1 MNFEYFA
8 GNLTDAPA
16 LRSKEGAATA
26 RVTFTL
32 AISDGKD
39 AKGKEKVHFLNF
51 TAFGT
56 FAENL
61 LCLNKGTRLNI
72 QARVDSYPK
81 EVQID
86 GRDVTLTMTTF
97 IAVDGGPSMKWATVK
112 VERNEYI
119 QKPAVESKKEEAA
132 NGASREAEESPVELK
147 ERKATSERHLERTRR
162 NDDED
167 NETPRRSSRSSRQER
182 DSNDEPRERTRRVR
196 PSTED

>member
-1 MNFEYFA
+1 MNFEYFV

-16 LRSKEGAATA
+16 LRSQKGAATA
-26 RVTFTL
+26 RTTFTL

-61 LCLNKGTRLNI
+61 LCLSKGTRLTI

-81 EVQID
+81 DVQID
-86 GRDVTLTMTTF
+86 GRDVTITMTTF
-97 IAVDGGPSMKWATVK
+97 IAVDGGPSMRWATVK
-112 VERNEYI
+112 VERNEYAP
-119 QKPAVESKKEEAA
+119 KPTVEAKKEEVA
-132 NGASREAEESPVELK
+132 NSNDRETEESPVELK
-147 ERKATSERHLERTRR
+147 ERKATSERRSERPSR

-167 NETPRRSSRSSRQER
+167 NETPRRSSRSSRPER

>member
-1 MNFEYFA
+1 MNFQFFT
-8 GNLTDAPA
+8 GNLTDAPV

-61 LCLNKGTRLNI
+61 LCLTKGTRLNI

-86 GRDVTLTMTTF
+86 GRDVTLTMTSY
-97 IAVDGGPSMKWATVK
+97 IAIDGGPSMKWATVK
-112 VERNEYI
+112 VN
-119 QKPAVESKKEEAA
+119 
-132 NGASREAEESPVELK
+132 
-147 ERKATSERHLERTRR
+147 R
-162 NDDED
+162 NDYKPEGALAPVVQKDEPAERPKRSTVVIED
-167 NETPRRSSRSSRQER
+167 NDDIDETPRRSSRPGRTVRNEG
-182 DSNDEPRERTRRVR
+182 DEPRERTRRVR
-196 PSTED
+196 SSTDD

>member
-1 MNFEYFA
+1 MNFQFFT
-8 GNLTDAPA
+8 GNLTDAPV
-16 LRSKEGAATA
+16 LRSREGAATA

-61 LCLNKGTRLNI
+61 LCLTKGTRLNI
-72 QARVDSYPK
+72 QARVDTYPK

-86 GRDVTLTMTTF
+86 GRDVTLTVTTF

-112 VERNEYI
+112 VNRNEF
-119 QKPAVESKKEEAA
+119 KPEGTPAPAAPKDEAA
-132 NGASREAEESPVELK
+132 ERPKRSVVIVEDDDDEIDEAPRRSSR
-147 ERKATSERHLERTRR
+147 TERTRR
-162 NDDED
+162 NDD
-167 NETPRRSSRSSRQER
+167 
-182 DSNDEPRERTRRVR
+182 DEPRERTRRVR
-196 PSTED
+196 SSTED